1 MLLMKEISYGVLAVL
16 LGIISFWDIRR
27 RIIPNKYVLSIFCLK
42 IIFLA
47 FCFFENRAYFK
58 QQLVL
63 SVTGLFISGF
73 FTVMCR
79 LFSKDGIGMGDIKL
93 LWVLGFFLGTEMFMF
108 SLVITSGI
116 SFITA
121 LVFIFIKKSGGKT
134 RLPFAQFIS
143 FGTAVSMLS
152 EILTGE

>member
-1 MLLMKEISYGVLAVL
+1 MILMKEISYGVLAVL
-16 LGIISFWDIRR
+16 LGLVSFWDIKK

-42 IIFLA
+42 IIFLVS
-47 FCFFENRAYFK
+47 CFFEDRGYFK

-63 SVTGLFISGF
+63 SITGLFISGF
-73 FTVMCR
+73 FTLMCR
-79 LFSKDGIGMGDIKL
+79 LFSKEGIGIGDIKL
-93 LWVLGFFLGTEMFMF
+93 LWVLGFFLGTEMFLF
-108 SLVITSGI
+108 SLVITSVI

-121 LVFIFIKKSGGKT
+121 LIFVFIKKSGGKE

-143 FGTAVSMLS
+143 LGTAASMLS